1 MNLKVSKKKCI
12 LLIDRFLKRIP
23 KCIADGHTTTIS
35 TANAVA
41 SANSLS
47 KSEQELQKDTEEN
60 TEENSPS
67 LLNRALFIWFDKFV
81 LYGQNREFTTKN
93 IWHLDPEY
101 R

>member
-1 MNLKVSKKKCI
+1 MTDFSSVFN
-12 LLIDRFLKRIP
+12 
-23 KCIADGHTTTIS
+23 CIADGHTTTT
-35 TANAVA
+35 TATTNAVA

-47 KSEQELQKDTEEN
+47 KSEQELQKDN

-67 LLNRALFIWFDKFV
+67 LLNGALFIWFDKFV
-81 LYGQNREFTTKN
+81 LYGQNREFSTKN

>member
-1 MNLKVSKKKCI
+1 MNLKVSKNTVVFCW
-12 LLIDRFLKRIP
+12 LTDFSSVFN
-23 KCIADGHTTTIS
+23 CIADGHTTTT
-35 TANAVA
+35 TATTNAVA
-41 SANSLS
+41 SANSLC
-47 KSEQELQKDTEEN
+47 KSEQELQKDN

-81 LYGQNREFTTKN
+81 LYGQNREFSTKN

>member
-1 MNLKVSKKKCI
+1 MYSADWPISLVYVFN
-12 LLIDRFLKRIP
+12 
-23 KCIADGHTTTIS
+23 CIADGHTTTT
-35 TANAVA
+35 TATTNAVA

-47 KSEQELQKDTEEN
+47 KSEQELQKDN

-81 LYGQNREFTTKN
+81 LYGQNREFSTKN